1 MSPDPRAAG
10 NGGGLPPLPPEVRD
24 LYPFETRHMRLACGH
39 RMSYV
44 DEGSGPPLLMLHGN
58 PTWSF
63 YYRNLVLGLRDRYRC
78 IAPDHIGCGLSDKP
92 QEWSYRLPAHVDNIC
107 ELIER
112 LDLRDATLVVHDWG
126 GPIGYLAALRLA
138 DRFRRFVVFNSA
150 VFLQPLPRLLTM
162 TRIPL
167 YGAFVIRGLNG
178 FLKTGLWT
186 SIANPARFTRGVRAG
201 YLFPYDSWAHRI
213 AILRFVQEIPLER
226 GHPNRP
232 LMDDLERRLSV
243 VKELPHLIVWGL
255 QDRVFHRG
263 FLEGWRQ
270 RIPTAEVHAL
280 EDASHWVVD
289 EAPEKIVAL
298 VRAFLSNHAD

>member
-1 MSPDPRAAG
+1 MSRDMPQ
-10 NGGGLPPLPPEVRD
+10 LVRD
-24 LYPFETRHMRLACGH
+24 LYPFEPRQVQLRCGH
-39 RMSYV
+39 RMSYL

-92 QEWSYRLPAHVDNIC
+92 QDWSYRIPAHVDNVC

-138 DRFRRFVVFNSA
+138 SRFRRFVVFNSA
-150 VFLQPLPRLLTM
+150 VFLQPLPRLLTL
-162 TRIPL
+162 TRIPV
-167 YGAFVIRGLNG
+167 YGPFVIRGLNG
-178 FLKTGLWT
+178 FLKTGLRT
-186 SIANPARFTRGVRAG
+186 SIANPARFTRSVRAG
-201 YLFPYDSWAHRI
+201 YLFPYDSWANRV

-226 GHPNRP
+226 SHPNR
-232 LMDDLERRLSV
+232 LLLDDLERQLSILN
-243 VKELPHLIVWGL
+243 KRPHLIVWGL

-263 FLEGWRQ
+263 FLAGWRE

-289 EAPEKIVAL
+289 EAPERVL
-298 VRAFLSNHAD
+298 SLMQAFLNHDS